1 MRQRTHT
8 LASLTFALCLAAA
21 PLAAQSADPAPADPA
36 PEDEGLSLMQRGAE
50 LLLRGL
56 MDEVEPGLRDME
68 QALRLMEPELR
79 ALVDMVGDL
88 RNYEA
93 PEKLPNGDILI
104 RRKADA
110 PPLPQDPATP
120 EATPPDPGGTEL

>member
-1 MRQRTHT
+1 MRKRPHT

-21 PLAAQSADPAPADPA
+21 PLAAQEAAPADPA

-104 RRKADA
+104 RRKPDA
-110 PPLPQDPATP
+110 PPLPQDPPAP

>member
-21 PLAAQSADPAPADPA
+21 PLAAQEAAPADPA

-110 PPLPQDPATP
+110 PPLPQDPAPP

>member
-1 MRQRTHT
+1 MRKRPHT

-21 PLAAQSADPAPADPA
+21 PLAAQEAAPADPA

-110 PPLPQDPATP
+110 PPLPQDPAPP
-120 EATPPDPGGTEL
+120 EAAPPDPGGTEL

>member
-1 MRQRTHT
+1 MRKRPHT

-21 PLAAQSADPAPADPA
+21 PLAAQEAAPADPA

-110 PPLPQDPATP
+110 PPLPQDPAPP
-120 EATPPDPGGTEL
+120 EATPPDLGGTEL